1 MDNMNETG
9 LNTNQNKIKKKYLP
23 TLSFIWKGSSMESY
37 KKIQLASYQ
46 FELSSFIFLAF
57 LLNFLE
63 TEKRFLSQFFLLYW
77 IQKIPSTAK
86 IY

>member
-1 MDNMNETG
+1 
-9 LNTNQNKIKKKYLP
+9 
-23 TLSFIWKGSSMESY
+23 MESY